1 MVKQYENVNLRAALI
16 HVIGDLI
23 QSIGVIIAAIIIYF
37 RPEWSIADPI
47 CTFLFSILVLF
58 TTIPVVVD
66 CIKVLME
73 GTPDEVDIEELYTDL
88 ASVKG
93 VEAVHDLH
101 VWSLSMG
108 KLAMSSHI
116 GSDTPLV
123 TLKKATRLCR
133 LKYQILHSTI

>member
-1 MVKQYENVNLRAALI
+1 MRALLWLASLVFAPCYMAAAAWFESEMPRALN
-16 HVIGDLI
+16 
-23 QSIGVIIAAIIIYF
+23 
-37 RPEWSIADPI
+37 
-47 CTFLFSILVLF
+47 
-58 TTIPVVVD
+58 
-66 CIKVLME
+66 
-73 GTPDEVDIEELYTDL
+73 TDL

-108 KLAMSSHI
+108 KLAMSAHI
-116 GSDTPLV
+116 ESDTPLV